1 MDGKELLERV
11 ISTIQE
17 MYLKLGDPEGAV
29 SLYYPFEGDF
39 PGIEEEFSEA
49 VRDYPGISLE
59 FLSNRLRVL
68 VPESECVRISAIPP
82 KRTMADLV
90 GLAAAH
96 KNIDAYRQLLEE
108 RYPGAKLVRSGYIDF
123 DWILTFPGDLDTDV
137 YCLTEEFGTVTFHRF
152 SEEEYLALGFA
163 LP

>member
-1 MDGKELLERV
+1 
-11 ISTIQE
+11 
-17 MYLKLGDPEGAV
+17 
-29 SLYYPFEGDF
+29 
-39 PGIEEEFSEA
+39 
-49 VRDYPGISLE
+49 
-59 FLSNRLRVL
+59 
-68 VPESECVRISAIPP
+68 
-82 KRTMADLV
+82 MADLV

-108 RYPGAKLVRSGYIDF
+108 RYPGARLVRSGYIDF
-123 DWILTFPGDLDTDV
+123 DWILTFPKDLDTDV